1 MVSVTFKVDRQN
13 HCTGFVCSGHAK
25 YRRSGLD
32 IVCAA
37 ISVLTQT
44 IANSLETVV
53 GVPLRYEADEK
64 RGYFECN
71 WELLPEKAGQCELL
85 IKTLRL
91 GLSAIQE
98 EYPDHI
104 SLCEM
109 EVESK

>member
-1 MVSVTFKVDRQN
+1 MVSVTFKVDRRR
-13 HCTGFVCSGHAK
+13 HCTGFLCSGHAN
-25 YRRSGLD
+25 YRSSGQD

-37 ISVLTQT
+37 ISVLTHT

-53 GVPLRYEADEK
+53 EVPLSYAADEK

-71 WELLPEKAGQCELL
+71 WEYLPEKADQCELL

-91 GLSAIQE
+91 GLSAIREQ
-98 EYPDHI
+98 YPDHI